1 VTIVTSPVGTPLL
14 VVDDDAA
21 IRKLLQRIALRA
33 GFSVDTAA
41 DGLQALEMIR
51 KKQYD
56 IAIVDLMMPRLS
68 GYELV
73 QKIGEMETRP
83 CLIVASAATDAK
95 MQSLDD
101 SLVRTIIR
109 KPFDIEAVAKALVET
124 AEYIRGQQA
133 GTAPTIPISTP
144 AGVKI
149 EVSEECAPPEQTDD
163 RGGDGEKKSV

>member
-1 VTIVTSPVGTPLL
+1 VTSPVGTPLL

-51 KKQYD
+51 NKHYD
-56 IAIVDLMMPRLS
+56 IAIIDLMMPRLS
-68 GYELV
+68 GYDLV
-73 QKIGEMETRP
+73 QKIADMKSRP

-101 SLVRTIIR
+101 TLVRTIIR
-109 KPFDIEAVAKALVET
+109 KPFDIEAVAKALVDT
-124 AEYIRGQQA
+124 AEYIRGRE
-133 GTAPTIPISTP
+133 GAPTTIEIAPP
-144 AGVKI
+144 PGVKI
-149 EVSEECAPPEQTDD
+149 EVSDECAPPEQTED
-163 RGGDGEKKSV
+163 RSGDKKSV

>member
-1 VTIVTSPVGTPLL
+1 MTSPVGTPLL

-41 DGLQALEMIR
+41 DGLQALDMIR
-51 KKQYD
+51 SKQYD
-56 IAIVDLMMPRLS
+56 IAIIDLMMPRLS

-73 QKIGEMETRP
+73 QKIAEMKKRP

-124 AEYIRGQQA
+124 AEYIRGQQ
-133 GTAPTIPISTP
+133 GAPTIPIATP
-144 AGVKI
+144 PGVKI
-149 EVSEECAPPEQTDD
+149 EVSDECAPPDQAEERGDD
-163 RGGDGEKKSV
+163 KKLPR